1 MYDSTDKK
9 WRGMEKDQLFQ
20 RQIDVL
26 SNKKLFRI
34 NFSVKTEKLITLQD
48 FIALIQKKKNVS
60 KFMRF
65 KHIFYCRIYDYFDI

>member
-34 NFSVKTEKLITLQD
+34 NFSVKTEKLIMLQD
-48 FIALIQKKKNVS
+48 FIALIQKKNVS

-65 KHIFYCRIYDYFDI
+65 KHTLYCRIYDYFDI

>member
-48 FIALIQKKKNVS
+48 FIALIQKKNVS